1 MGLTLD
7 IFNTDAFSVN
17 TLTNSINNPP
27 EGQYIPTLLD
37 SLFEEDGVTTTA
49 IMIEREGNE
58 LALVAAS
65 ERGAPSEVTIASK
78 RDMIPFAT
86 LHLSTVAAI
95 KADEFQNIR
104 AFGTDNEL
112 QSLQVLVATRLQK
125 MRQRIE
131 ATLRYHRM
139 GAVTGVIYDADGR
152 RRLLDLFQSFDIR
165 QNVQAMGL
173 NVETTDV
180 YKNVLTAKRMSED
193 AVASAGIITGWMAI
207 CGRGFYDA
215 FVGHKSVKDAFN
227 RWNDGQF
234 LRDDLRKGFSFCG
247 ITWQEYYGKAGN
259 ILFMGEDDAYL
270 IPMGVNDLFIT
281 KNAPADYV
289 ETVNSVGLPFY
300 AKQEPMQMGKGITL
314 EVQSNPLNI
323 CTRPRSVIKLTKA

>member
-7 IFNTDAFSVN
+7 VFNNDAFSVN

-27 EGQYIPTLLD
+27 EGQSIPTLLD
-37 SLFEEDGVTTTA
+37 SLFEEEGVTTTA

-58 LALVAAS
+58 LALVPAS

-78 RDMIPFAT
+78 RDMIPFST

-104 AFGTDNEL
+104 SFGTDNEL
-112 QSLQVLVATRLQK
+112 QTLQALVTTRLQK

-152 RRLLDLFQSFDIR
+152 GRLLDLFQSFNIT
-165 QNVQAMGL
+165 QNTQAMGL
-173 NVETTDV
+173 SVETTDV
-180 YKNVLTAKRMSED
+180 YKNVLTAKRKSED
-193 AVASAGIITGWMAI
+193 AVSSAGVISGWMAI

-215 FVGHKSVKDAFN
+215 FVGHKSVKEAFN

-234 LRDDLRKGFSFCG
+234 LRDDLRSGFNFCG
-247 ITWQEYYGKAGN
+247 VTWQEYYGKAGP
-259 ILFMGEDDAYL
+259 ILFIEDEVAYL
-270 IPMGVNDLFIT
+270 IPVGVTDLFIT

-289 ETVNSVGLPFY
+289 ETVNSIGLPFY
-300 AKQEPMQMGKGITL
+300 AKQEPMQMGKGITI
-314 EVQSNPLNI
+314 EAQTNPLNI